1 MYNMQLGKLCKYAGE
16 CTVYQNKNSKIKKPV
31 FLIRN
36 VFCNRGPKGWN
47 NCKRYIAYEQ
57 GKKVDDDMTP
67 YG

>member
-1 MYNMQLGKLCKYAGE
+1 MHLGKLCKYAGE
-16 CTVYQNKNSKIKKPV
+16 CTVYQNRNSNIRKPV

-47 NCKRYIAYEQ
+47 NCKRFISYEQ
-57 GKKVDDDMTP
+57 GKNVDDDMTP

>member
-1 MYNMQLGKLCKYAGE
+1 MQLGKLCKYAGE